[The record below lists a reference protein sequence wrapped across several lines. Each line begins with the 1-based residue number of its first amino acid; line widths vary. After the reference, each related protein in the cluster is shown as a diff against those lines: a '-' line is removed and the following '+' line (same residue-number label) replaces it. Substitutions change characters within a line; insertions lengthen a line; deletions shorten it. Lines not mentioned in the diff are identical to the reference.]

1 MSRMR
6 LNPLPSKAEYAAF
19 DRLLENPSKGFLNI
33 KEEAKR
39 QGGWIEEAGVG
50 ERLVCVLAGP
60 FTGTYTFSRPR
71 VMYNPDL
78 ETTCRNRLAQTGLW
92 WWKTQEVNKRLAP
105 LLPVVFDALR
115 TVGQEETRGAVMVE
129 EQRKKDLIKRMGRL
143 QAALDPREY
152 EARAEVGLGFD
163 HGPAN
168 EWEAEPWDEIVG
180 QMPPPPP
187 GRGRPRDTA
196 WKAKSEITAIKR
208 MLEETRD
215 DVYGL
220 LNPSSYVNRISRK
233 IYILAQVGGVDVG
246 SVVKAIQEQP
256 KRIFTFVDTLS
267 VPGKRPERARWAR
280 ALVTTFSEDEALKAL
295 FPNVEG
301 VKQGRISPHD
311 QRDTPLVRYALNH
324 YPSWIQ
330 VAERLVPADA
340 TRPEWSSGGRV
351 ERPLTKAERRKEGTA
366 ELLGR
371 AEGWKE
377 LGVASSDFR
386 YVLEHFTKEQMSLMT
401 DTIAS
406 VQGPDEREAM
416 AETVE
421 GRRVLQ
427 HMADKNWREI
437 LRDHDFA
444 TGVARQVRDR
454 RYAAQATGDIY
465 AAATDEAC
473 ERFHKRAL
481 KFNFIPGVRPLT
493 TLAEF
498 TREGDEMRHCV
509 GGYFFQRRSW
519 CFAFVAPDGSR
530 ATLELGGDGSQRQ
543 FFGPENSSPSAAARR
558 MLAEFK
564 EANRLNLVAMRS
576 HAFPPKEEVV
586 LENENIPVYRPRFQ
600 PVRRA
605 GAARRHDLFD
615 PDDGG

>member
-1 MSRMR
+1 MARMR
-6 LNPLPSKAEYAAF
+6 LNPLPSNAEYAAF
-19 DRLLENPSKGFLNI
+19 DRLLENPSKAFRNI

-39 QGGWIEEAGVG
+39 QGGWIEEARVG

-60 FTGTYTFSRPR
+60 FTGTYTFARPR
-71 VMYNPDL
+71 VTYNPDL

-105 LLPVVFDALR
+105 LLPVVLDALR
-115 TVGQEETRGAVMVE
+115 TVGQEEPVGPVMRE
-129 EQRKKDLIKRMGRL
+129 EHRKKELVWRMGRL
-143 QAALDPREY
+143 QAALDPRDY

-163 HGPAN
+163 HGPFN
-168 EWEAEPWDEIVG
+168 EWEAEHWDEVV
-180 QMPPPPP
+180 QQLPPPPP
-187 GRGRPRDTA
+187 GRGRPRDPA
-196 WKAKSEITAIKR
+196 WKAKSEITANKR
-208 MLEETRD
+208 ILEETRD

-220 LNPSSYVNRISRK
+220 LNPNSHANRIARK

-246 SVVKAIQEQP
+246 SVAKAIQEQP
-256 KRIFTFVDTLS
+256 KRIFTFLDTLS

-301 VKQGRISPHD
+301 VKQGRISPNY

-330 VAERLVPADA
+330 VAERLIPTDA
-340 TRPEWSSGGRV
+340 TRPEWSSGGMV
-351 ERPLTKAERRKEGTA
+351 EHPLTKAERRKEGTA
-366 ELLGR
+366 ELLSH
-371 AEGWKE
+371 AQGWKE
-377 LGVASSDFR
+377 LGVANSDFR
-386 YVLEHFTKEQMSLMT
+386 YVLEHFTKEQMFLMS

-406 VQGPDEREAM
+406 VQGPDEREAL

-427 HMADKNWREI
+427 HIADKNWREI

-444 TGVARQVRDR
+444 TGVARQVRER
-454 RYAAQATGDIY
+454 RYAAQAARGYT
-465 AAATDEAC
+465 AATDEAC

-481 KFNFIPGVRPLT
+481 KFNLIPGVRPLT

-498 TREGDEMRHCV
+498 TREGDGMRHCV

-530 ATLELGGDGSQRQ
+530 ATLELGEDGNQRQ
-543 FFGPENSSPSAAARR
+543 FFGPENSSPSAATRKL
-558 MLAEFK
+558 LADFK
-564 EANRLNLVAMRS
+564 EANRLNLLAMRS
-576 HAFPPKEEVV
+576 RAFPPKEEVV
-586 LENENIPVYRPRFQ
+586 LENENIPVPPRQ
-600 PVRRA
+600 RAPVRGAR
-605 GAARRHDLFD
+605 AARRQDLFD
-615 PDDGG
+615 PDDGA